1 MTETPPIASR
11 AARWTRFTLLAAI
24 AAVLGL
30 IVTTPRNEYPL
41 TMSRAQANAISAAP
55 GFLLTSLTAGNANQ
69 FYLVDTT
76 KQIICVYNVTGDQLR
91 LEAARK
97 FDYDTEIAD
106 GSVAAKGI
114 RIEGNTNGI
123 NRDDA
128 KAYWEEIK
136 PKIDALIEK
145 SKK

>member
-1 MTETPPIASR
+1 MTETTPFSR

-69 FYLVDTT
+69 FYIVDTT

-97 FDYDTEIAD
+97 FDYDTEIWD
-106 GSVAAKGI
+106 SSVAAKGI

-123 NRDDA
+123 GRDDA

-136 PKIDALIEK
+136 PKIEALLEK
-145 SKK
+145 KKK